1 MANIGNLSFGIGGD
15 DKELRKILDDRKKD
29 AIELQK
35 LLSSFNVGGKQNSN
49 RQQMNDI
56 VKLTEQRNRLEQSN
70 LRLQETRD
78 RVAANS
84 LISQQRVNQATERT
98 NALNLQSLRVDA
110 DRLAAEQRIRTET
123 ERTEA
128 VRRRQQVSAAQLARI
143 EQDRINNERLAQQRL
158 LTEIQ
163 RTEAA
168 RQRAAMIGLQGQ
180 NSLNGALGLT
190 NRTMFNQ
197 RILLSDLSRQ
207 LGIYFSIYQV
217 GAFVKELAMV
227 SGEFEKQRL
236 SLTAMLQDK
245 EAADRI
251 FGQIKDLAVYSPF
264 NFKQLTDYAKQLSA
278 YSIPADELY
287 DTMKRLA
294 DVSAGLGV
302 DMNRI
307 VLAFGQIRASSIL
320 KGTELRQL
328 AETGLPIVD
337 MLIKKFKELGEET
350 VTAGDI
356 FDKISNKEVPFTMIK
371 EIFQDLTNE
380 GGMFFQMQEIQATSL
395 AGKISN
401 LRDSFDIMLDSIG
414 SANSDLLKGSVDGLV
429 NLMNNWEKYWNI
441 LKGIIITY
449 GAYKAAVIVA
459 TTGVQVLA
467 SAQKAY
473 NLLMLSA
480 AIQGN
485 KLGAVIDLLTLKF
498 NNLSKA
504 TKIGLALSA
513 IVALGYALKS
523 AYDNAHELENA
534 LKDIAGKVKG
544 DADASVAAMDL
555 LLIRLK
561 HTNKYSK
568 EYRDIIDE
576 INKKYG
582 EFLPNLI
589 KESETY
595 DQIAAKL
602 KNVTAAIYEKAKAQA
617 YSQSLEKLETNLS
630 ENISKA
636 YKSAMESLTE
646 KPLMG
651 FGQYVLSKDQA
662 NKVVADMFAA
672 IRNSPE
678 LYRQEREVEKLISDS
693 MAKAYAAAGKGNSV
707 KTSFA
712 DLYNI
717 TQLDGMIKGVKSYAE
732 EFTMLPEIQKAYFNE
747 IEASYGANVNYANS
761 IEQIQQK
768 YEKLNAELDKKPF
781 KDKGEFDTAKLEN
794 HKNMLLEMIAA
805 YKDFGQYKLAEN
817 VQKQYDELAKANEG
831 WRVELKNILGNT
843 LTITAETNFNEVVK
857 DIKDKY
863 KEVKERIEA
872 QKPILMEMGL
882 DFKTMAFPSPMN
894 VSPSRQQMLN
904 GYKKDTDDLNNLN
917 KAIEAIGLNTSDWI
931 KTKGGSSKK
940 DRFTEGLKDKIEL
953 IKEAKSQYEELQTVM
968 SKPDAFGKI
977 SSIQGY
983 KEVKQTDISKEGYK
997 DYLRGKIKEI
1007 EKHFGSKKLTD
1018 AAKSLVESLNKE
1030 LNALDFKDITENAK
1044 KEIDKIEKFLSRYK
1058 EKYSTYKQLSEI
1070 TGDKGKA
1077 AELVFG
1083 DSSMPIKN
1091 HIDMMKDKLKE
1102 LSGGGIYED
1111 LLKVDPATLTEPV
1124 HKMVEDISDAI
1135 QEQDFALKIDLS
1147 KMIADY
1153 ATTEEKITSI
1163 HNQYETKREEA
1174 RKSGASEDVINRSV
1188 AAYDKAEADAVAEL
1202 REELWQLTPFYRQ
1215 LFGELSD
1222 ISYRHLKKMVSDA
1235 KETVTQ
1241 IANTKNEDGS
1251 LKYGKYD
1258 ERGKLEGYYMPNQD
1272 GSKSDVLINLRQYER
1287 IITRIASVQKDMRKE
1302 NPFDSLLRPSSEYKV
1317 AEGTSDEKQMPFL
1330 DIMGS
1335 KAADLN
1341 AIVQD
1346 VGGSLSGMFD
1356 ALGNEDAADATAFI
1370 GEMVGAVSNVAM
1382 GIASGNPIQVIQ
1394 GIIGG
1399 ITAIAKNHDAK
1410 LDKAIKKSQ
1419 TQVKYLKNEYSE
1431 LQRVVERQLGAISSS
1446 QAKQQVQNLEKQK
1459 KELQSQRQNEI
1470 DKKKTD
1476 WNTVADYENQ
1486 ISEIKDQIR
1495 YFYEDLAGEQFGIKI
1510 KDWAKNISDA
1520 LVEAWSKGEDA
1531 AKAFDDTVADIM
1543 RNVFKNVL
1551 QLQYVEPMM
1560 QQLRTYMFGT
1570 DGKGG
1575 ILGDGDL
1582 SKSDMNGL
1590 VQELTKLKG
1599 NLSNW
1604 QSAWD
1609 YLCEAAKQAGI
1620 DLEEKVSDS
1629 DTLSKGIQA
1638 VTEDTANLL
1647 ASYIN
1652 AMRADLSLQKSMVE
1666 RIMLYA
1672 ERNNDTFALMQA
1684 DIMRIQINTLAIA
1697 TNTNRLVEISEDTNS
1712 LLRRA
1717 STSGSGVKFNIN

>member
-35 LLSSFNVGGKQNSN
+35 ILSSFNPGGRQNSN
-49 RQQMNDI
+49 NRQMSDI
-56 VKLTEQRNRLEQSN
+56 VRLTEQRNRLEQSN

-84 LISQQRVNQATERT
+84 LISQQRVNQAVERT

-110 DRLAAEQRIRTET
+110 DRLAAEGRIRTET

-168 RQRAAMIGLQGQ
+168 RQRAAMMGLQGQ

-251 FGQIKDLAVYSPF
+251 FGQIRDLAIYSPF
-264 NFKQLTDYAKQLSA
+264 NFKELTDYAKQLSA

-287 DTMKRLA
+287 ETMKRLA

-307 VLAFGQIRASSIL
+307 VLAYGQIRAASIL

-350 VTAGDI
+350 VSAGDI
-356 FDKISNKEVPFTMIK
+356 FDKISNKEVPFAMIK
-371 EIFQDLTNE
+371 EIFQDLTSE
-380 GGMFFQMQEIQATSL
+380 GGMFFQMQETQAASL

-401 LRDSFDIMLDSIG
+401 LRDAYDIMLDSIG

-449 GAYKAAVIVA
+449 GTYKAAVIAVNVA
-459 TTGVQVLA
+459 KAANVAVNELVIATAGLVNRQQAAQILLTDKLTTSWSRLGKAIMANKWVLVVTA
-467 SAQKAY
+467 I
-473 NLLMLSA
+473 A
-480 AIQGN
+480 AI
-485 KLGAVIDLLTLKF
+485 
-498 NNLSKA
+498 
-504 TKIGLALSA
+504 
-513 IVALGYALKS
+513 GYALKS
-523 AYDNAHELENA
+523 AYDEAHELENA
-534 LKDIAGKVKG
+534 LKEIASKVKG

-568 EYRDIIDE
+568 EYSDIIDE

-595 DQIAAKL
+595 DQIASKL

-617 YSQSLEKLETNLS
+617 YSQSLEKLESNLS
-630 ENISKA
+630 ENISNA

-678 LYRQEREVEKLISDS
+678 LYRQEREVEKLISES

-707 KTSFA
+707 KTSFG

-717 TQLDGMIKGVKSYAE
+717 TQLDGMIKGVKRYAE
-732 EFTMLPEIQKAYFNE
+732 EFTMLPEIQKEYFNE
-747 IEASYGANVNYANS
+747 IDASYGANINYANS

-781 KDKGEFDTAKLEN
+781 KDKGDFDTAQLEN

-831 WRVELKNILGNT
+831 WRVELKNMLGNT
-843 LTITAETNFNEVVK
+843 LTINAEKNFNEVIK

-872 QKPILMEMGL
+872 QKPILMQMGV

-894 VSPSRQQMLN
+894 VSPSRLQMLN
-904 GYKKDTDDLNNLN
+904 GFKKDTDDLNNLN

-931 KTKGGSSKK
+931 KTKGGGSKK
-940 DRFTEGLKDKIEL
+940 DRFAEGLKDKIEL
-953 IKEAKSQYEELQTVM
+953 IKEAKNQYEELQTVM
-968 SKPDAFGKI
+968 SKPDAFGQI
-977 SSIQGY
+977 LSIQGY

-1007 EKHFGSKKLTD
+1007 EKHFGAKKLTD

-1030 LNALDFKDITENAK
+1030 LNGLDFKDMTENAK

-1111 LLKVDPATLTEPV
+1111 LLKVDPATLTELV
-1124 HKMVEDISDAI
+1124 RKMVEDISDAI
-1135 QEQDFALKIDLS
+1135 REQDFSLKIDLS

-1153 ATTEEKITSI
+1153 ATIEEKITAI
-1163 HNQYETKREEA
+1163 HNRYETKREEA
-1174 RKSGASEDVINRSV
+1174 RNSGASQDVINRSV
-1188 AAYDKAEADAVAEL
+1188 SAYDKAEADAVKDLESEL
-1202 REELWQLTPFYRQ
+1202 LQLSPFYNE
-1215 LFGELSD
+1215 LFGDLTE
-1222 ISYRHLKKMVSDA
+1222 IGYRHLDKLIKKA
-1235 KETVTQ
+1235 KETVDA
-1241 IANTKNEDGS
+1241 ISNTTNEDGK
-1251 LKYGKYD
+1251 LKYGKYNTD
-1258 ERGKLEGYYMPNQD
+1258 GKLEGYYLPNED
-1272 GSKSDVLINLRQYER
+1272 GSASNTIVKLKEYER
-1287 IITRIASVQKDMRKE
+1287 ILKRIAGLQKDQRKS
-1302 NPFDSLLRPSSEYKV
+1302 NPFASLMRPLSEYG
-1317 AEGTSDEKQMPFL
+1317 EGMDMV
-1330 DIMGS
+1330 DILSS
-1335 KAADLN
+1335 KMQDFN
-1341 AIVQD
+1341 AIVQS
-1346 VGGSLSGMFD
+1346 VGGELAGMFD
-1356 ALGNEDAADATAFI
+1356 ALGNEDAADTTQFI
-1370 GEMVGAVSNVAM
+1370 GEMVGAASNIAM
-1382 GIASGNPIQVIQ
+1382 GIASGNPVQVIQ

-1399 ITAIAKNHDAK
+1399 ITSIAQQHDKK

-1419 TQVKYLKNEYSE
+1419 TQVKFLKNEYSE

-1446 QAKQQVQNLEKQK
+1446 QAKQQAENLEQQK
-1459 KELQSQRQNEI
+1459 KELESQRQNEI

-1486 ISEIKDQIR
+1486 INEIKDQIR

-1520 LVEAWSKGEDA
+1520 LVDAWSKGEDA
-1531 AKAFDDTVADIM
+1531 AKAFDDTVANIM

-1582 SKSDMNGL
+1582 SRSDMNGL
-1590 VQELTKLKG
+1590 VQELSKLKG

-1609 YLCEAAKQAGI
+1609 YLCEAAKKAGI

-1652 AMRADLSLQKSMVE
+1652 GMRADLSLQKSMVE
-1666 RIMLYA
+1666 RIMLLA

-1697 TNTNRLVEISEDTNS
+1697 SNTNRLVEISEDTNS

-1717 STSGSGVKFNIN
+1717 STSGSGVRFNIN